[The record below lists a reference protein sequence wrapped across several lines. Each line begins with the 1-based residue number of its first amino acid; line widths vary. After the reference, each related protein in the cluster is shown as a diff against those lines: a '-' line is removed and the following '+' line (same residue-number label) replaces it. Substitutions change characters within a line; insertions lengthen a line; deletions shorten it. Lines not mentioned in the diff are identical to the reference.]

1 MSTSARRV
9 LRIQKILKGR
19 SLTGLS
25 NGEIA
30 KALDDSPANIC
41 RALTVMEDE
50 GMVRRLETGRW
61 ALGILALQ
69 GFTAHAHEMEL
80 AQDRIQELNRR
91 ILSGSKN

>member
-61 ALGILALQ
+61 AL
-69 GFTAHAHEMEL
+69 TAHAHEMEL